1 MWERIHQK
9 EKLLSQKI
17 QWTKRN
23 ANKQKKK
30 DLVTAKHMK
39 QAVINFTNKQLTD
52 DQTFLL
58 NLVQNLVP
66 ANKNT
71 PFMDILT

>member
-1 MWERIHQK
+1 
-9 EKLLSQKI
+9 
-17 QWTKRN
+17 
-23 ANKQKKK
+23 
-30 DLVTAKHMK
+30 MK

-52 DQTFLL
+52 DQKFLL

-71 PFMDILT
+71 PFTDILI

>member
-1 MWERIHQK
+1 MRK
-9 EKLLSQKI
+9 EFIKKKNYFPKKFNELRETQ
-17 QWTKRN
+17 T
-23 ANKQKKK
+23 KKK

-39 QAVINFTNKQLTD
+39 QAAINFTNKQLTD
-52 DQTFLL
+52 DQIFLL

-71 PFMDILT
+71 PFMDILI